1 MDHEKFSFNNGI
13 NPQELWLGS
22 IENFCVLARVKKFG
36 RQGRRGIQAFDTWLH
51 ILDWIGPIF

>member
-36 RQGRRGIQAFDTWLH
+36 RQGRRGIQAFDT
-51 ILDWIGPIF
+51 